1 MHLCYLDLEMQFLVF
16 VQLFVVLHVQLLL
29 SQLWPLIR
37 QNVSLGAQDL
47 SGFQVGPYTGDISSE
62 MILECGGTWT
72 LIGHS
77 ERRGLHRES
86 QAEILQKLQ
95 AANRVGLKTILC
107 VGETLADRKNGSAVE
122 KVLGQLDILMEAN
135 DSALFD
141 NLSIAYEPIWAIGT
155 GETAS
160 PSDAQS
166 MHARIREKISCIS
179 DNMGNNL
186 RILYGGSVSA
196 DNCGSFLN
204 EEDIDGVL
212 VGVMNGRRK
221 KFRWTASSC
230 RCTKAR
236 SRPLL
241 MSARCPKAPK

>member
-1 MHLCYLDLEMQFLVF
+1 MGNKSLVVANWKCNGGAELLGSYLKAFLEIDGADVVVCPPVVFLT
-16 VQLFVVLHVQLLL
+16 QLRALV
-29 SQLWPLIR
+29 R

-47 SGFQVGPYTGDISSE
+47 SALQTGPYTGDISSE

-77 ERRGLHRES
+77 ERRALHRECED
-86 QAEILQKLQ
+86 EILKKLQ
-95 AANRVGLKTILC
+95 AASKVGLKTILC
-107 VGETLADRKNGSAVE
+107 VGETLEDRKSGSAVE
-122 KVLGQLDILMEAN
+122 KVLGQLDTLMEAN

-179 DNMGNNL
+179 DNKGDNL

-196 DNCGSFLN
+196 DNCGSFMN
-204 EEDIDGVL
+204 EGDIDGVL
-212 VGVMNGRRK
+212 VGG
-221 KFRWTASSC
+221 SSLNVSEFEKIVRIC
-230 RCTKAR
+230 G
-236 SRPLL
+236 SG
-241 MSARCPKAPK
+241 

>member
-1 MHLCYLDLEMQFLVF
+1 MGDKNLVVANWKCNGGAELVHSYLKAALEIEGADVVVCPPAIFLT
-16 VQLFVVLHVQLLL
+16 QLRA
-29 SQLWPLIR
+29 LIR
-37 QNVSLGAQDL
+37 KNVFLGAQDL
-47 SGFQVGPYTGDISSE
+47 SAFEAGPYTGDISPE
-62 MILECGGTWT
+62 MIFESGGTWT

-77 ERRGLHRES
+77 ERRALHRES

-107 VGETLADRKNGSAVE
+107 VGEALADRKDGSAVE
-122 KVLGQLDILMEAN
+122 KVLGQLDAIIEAS

-166 MHARIREKISCIS
+166 IHERIREKVSS
-179 DNMGNNL
+179 LSYTLGDNL

-196 DNCGSFLN
+196 DNCGSFLK
-204 EEDIDGVL
+204 EEDVDGVL
-212 VGVMNGRRK
+212 VGG
-221 KFRWTASSC
+221 SSLNVSEFEKIVRIC
-230 RCTKAR
+230 GAR
-236 SRPLL
+236 
-241 MSARCPKAPK
+241 

>member
-1 MHLCYLDLEMQFLVF
+1 MDDKCLVVANWKCNGGGELLRDYLNAFLENDGADVVVCPPVVFLT
-16 VQLFVVLHVQLLL
+16 QLRA
-29 SQLWPLIR
+29 LIR
-37 QNVSLGAQDL
+37 KNVSLGSQDL
-47 SGFQVGPYTGDISSE
+47 SALQVGPYTGDISSE

-77 ERRGLHRES
+77 ERRALHRES
-86 QAEILQKLQ
+86 EVEVLQKLQ
-95 AANRVGLKTILC
+95 AANKVGLKTILC
-107 VGETLADRKNGSAVE
+107 VGETLEDRKSGSAVE
-122 KVLGQLDILMEAN
+122 KVLGQLDTLMEAN

-179 DNMGNNL
+179 DNMGENL

-196 DNCGSFLN
+196 DNCGSFMK
-204 EEDIDGVL
+204 EGDIDGVL
-212 VGVMNGRRK
+212 VGG
-221 KFRWTASSC
+221 SSLNVSEFEKIVRIC
-230 RCTKAR
+230 G
-236 SRPLL
+236 SR
-241 MSARCPKAPK
+241 

>member
-1 MHLCYLDLEMQFLVF
+1 MGDKCLVVANWKCNGGTELLRGYLNAFLENDGADVVVCPPVVFLT
-16 VQLFVVLHVQLLL
+16 QLRA
-29 SQLWPLIR
+29 LIR
-37 QNVSLGAQDL
+37 KNVSLGSQDL
-47 SGFQVGPYTGDISSE
+47 SAVQVGPYTGDISSE

-77 ERRGLHRES
+77 ERRALHRES
-86 QAEILQKLQ
+86 EVEVLQKLQ
-95 AANRVGLKTILC
+95 AANKVGLKTILC
-107 VGETLADRKNGSAVE
+107 VGETLEDRKRGSAVE

-166 MHARIREKISCIS
+166 MHARIREKISCIN
-179 DNMGNNL
+179 DNMGENL

-196 DNCGSFLN
+196 DNCGSFMK
-204 EEDIDGVL
+204 EGDIDGVL
-212 VGVMNGRRK
+212 VGG
-221 KFRWTASSC
+221 SSLNVSEFEKIVRIC
-230 RCTKAR
+230 G
-236 SRPLL
+236 SR
-241 MSARCPKAPK
+241 

>member
-1 MHLCYLDLEMQFLVF
+1 MGDKRLVVANWKCNGGAELVHSYLKAILEIDGAEVVVCPPVIFLT
-16 VQLFVVLHVQLLL
+16 QLR
-29 SQLWPLIR
+29 PLIR

-47 SGFQVGPYTGDISSE
+47 SGFQGGPYTGDISSQ

-77 ERRGLHRES
+77 ERRSLHRES

-122 KVLGQLDILMEAN
+122 KVLGQLDVLTEAN

-155 GETAS
+155 GETAR

-166 MHARIREKISCIS
+166 IHARIREKVSSLS
-179 DNMGNNL
+179 DSLGDHL
-186 RILYGGSVSA
+186 KILYGGSVSG
-196 DNCGSFLN
+196 DNCGSFLK
-204 EEDIDGVL
+204 EDDIDGVL
-212 VGVMNGRRK
+212 VGG
-221 KFRWTASSC
+221 SSLNVSEFEKIVRIC
-230 RCTKAR
+230 G
-236 SRPLL
+236 S
-241 MSARCPKAPK
+241 S

>member
-1 MHLCYLDLEMQFLVF
+1 MGNKSLVVANWKCNGGAELLRGYLKAFLEIDGADVVVCPPVVFLT
-16 VQLFVVLHVQLLL
+16 QLRA
-29 SQLWPLIR
+29 LIR
-37 QNVSLGAQDL
+37 KNVSLGAQDL
-47 SGFQVGPYTGDISSE
+47 SALQVGPYTGDISSE

-77 ERRGLHRES
+77 ERRALHRES
-86 QAEILQKLQ
+86 EAEVLQKLQ
-95 AANRVGLKTILC
+95 AANKVGLKTILC
-107 VGETLADRKNGSAVE
+107 VGETLEDRKSGSAVE

-179 DNMGNNL
+179 DNMGDNL

-196 DNCGSFLN
+196 DNCGSFMK
-204 EEDIDGVL
+204 EGDIDGVL
-212 VGVMNGRRK
+212 VGG
-221 KFRWTASSC
+221 SSLNVSEFEKIVRIC
-230 RCTKAR
+230 G
-236 SRPLL
+236 SR
-241 MSARCPKAPK
+241 

>member
-1 MHLCYLDLEMQFLVF
+1 MGDKCLVVANWKCNGGTELLRGYLNAFLENDGADVVVCPPVVFLT
-16 VQLFVVLHVQLLL
+16 QLRA
-29 SQLWPLIR
+29 LIR
-37 QNVSLGAQDL
+37 KNVSLGSQDL
-47 SGFQVGPYTGDISSE
+47 SAVQVGPYTGDISSE

-77 ERRGLHRES
+77 ERRALHRES
-86 QAEILQKLQ
+86 EVEVLQKLQ
-95 AANRVGLKTILC
+95 AANKVGLKTILC
-107 VGETLADRKNGSAVE
+107 VGETLEDRKRGSAVE

-179 DNMGNNL
+179 DNMAENS

-196 DNCGSFLN
+196 DNCGSFMK
-204 EEDIDGVL
+204 EGDIDGVL
-212 VGVMNGRRK
+212 VGG
-221 KFRWTASSC
+221 SSLNVSEFEKIVRIC
-230 RCTKAR
+230 G
-236 SRPLL
+236 SR
-241 MSARCPKAPK
+241 

>member
-1 MHLCYLDLEMQFLVF
+1 MGNKSLVVANWKCNGGAELVHSYLKAFLEIDGAD
-16 VQLFVVLHVQLLL
+16 VVVCPPVIFL
-29 SQLWPLIR
+29 SQLRALIR
-37 QNVSLGAQDL
+37 KNVSLGAQDL
-47 SGFQVGPYTGDISSE
+47 SAFEVGPYTGDISSE

-77 ERRGLHRES
+77 ERRALHRES
-86 QAEILQKLQ
+86 EAVVLQKLQ
-95 AANRVGLKTILC
+95 AAKRVGLKTILC
-107 VGETLADRKNGSAVE
+107 VGETLEDRKSGSAVE
-122 KVLGQLDILMEAN
+122 KVLGQLDILMEAD

-196 DNCGSFLN
+196 DNCGSFMK

-212 VGVMNGRRK
+212 VGG
-221 KFRWTASSC
+221 SSLNVSEFEKIVRIC
-230 RCTKAR
+230 G
-236 SRPLL
+236 SR
-241 MSARCPKAPK
+241 